1 MVQIR
6 HMVEELVQSGHAT
19 DDNTRSL
26 LDANNRV
33 SALMGRFK
41 VK

>member
-6 HMVEELVQSGHAT
+6 QMVEELVESGHAS
-19 DDNTRSL
+19 DANTRSL

-41 VK
+41 VR